1 MIAEKLKK
9 ILFFSLPKL
18 KCTSAASGHMQL
30 SLSSRLQAPNSAL
43 GFRVTVSK
51 WLILVRLLLGEIPEH
66 QDFTQPGLRQ
76 PLQAYYE
83 LTQAVRGGDL
93 TLFR

>member
-1 MIAEKLKK
+1 MFA
-9 ILFFSLPKL
+9 
-18 KCTSAASGHMQL
+18 
-30 SLSSRLQAPNSAL
+30 QAPNSAL

-51 WLILVRLLLGEIPEH
+51 WLILVRLLLGEMPEH

-93 TLFR
+93 ALFRYKVGVVSVLEEVLQDETWVAYHAFSWT

>member
-1 MIAEKLKK
+1 
-9 ILFFSLPKL
+9 
-18 KCTSAASGHMQL
+18 MQL
-30 SLSSRLQAPNSAL
+30 SSFLLCRLQAPNSAL

>member
-1 MIAEKLKK
+1 
-9 ILFFSLPKL
+9 
-18 KCTSAASGHMQL
+18 
-30 SLSSRLQAPNSAL
+30 L

>member
-1 MIAEKLKK
+1 M
-9 ILFFSLPKL
+9 
-18 KCTSAASGHMQL
+18 
-30 SLSSRLQAPNSAL
+30 
-43 GFRVTVSK
+43 
-51 WLILVRLLLGEIPEH
+51 RLLLGEIPEH

-93 TLFR
+93 ALFRYKVGVVCVLEEVVQDEIWVAYHAYSWT

>member
-1 MIAEKLKK
+1 M
-9 ILFFSLPKL
+9 
-18 KCTSAASGHMQL
+18 
-30 SLSSRLQAPNSAL
+30 
-43 GFRVTVSK
+43 
-51 WLILVRLLLGEIPEH
+51 RLLLGEMPEH

-93 TLFR
+93 ALFRYKVGVVSVLEEVLQDETWVAYHAFSWT